1 MDVRQQDV
9 ERIVVEVLK
18 KMMSD
23 QPTAAA
29 TTVVAASGCDCG
41 DFGLFDRL
49 EDAVQAAEAAQ
60 KKISTVAMRDKII
73 AAIRK
78 AGLEN
83 AKAFAEIAHNETGM
97 GRVSDKIAK
106 NILVCERTPG
116 TECLSPMAI
125 SGDMGLTL
133 IENAPWGVIASVTPS
148 TNPTA
153 TVINNAISMIAGGNS
168 VIFAPHPNAKRAS
181 QTAIQVLNK
190 AIIEATGVAK
200 LLVVTGGEAVVAQA
214 RKVATMR
221 LIAAGAG
228 NPPVVVDETANIA
241 RAARSIYDG
250 ASFDN
255 NIICADE
262 KEIIAVDS
270 IADQLKA
277 EMKAIGA
284 VEISLEQADAVAR
297 VVLRNYPQVEGGKAP
312 NPNPKWV
319 GRDAALIAKAAGID
333 VPDSCRLLI
342 VDVKRDINHV
352 FAREDQL
359 MPVIPLLRAANVDEA
374 IEWALI
380 LERGLSHTAG
390 MHSRNIDNMDK
401 MARAMN
407 TSLFVKNG
415 PHLAALGA
423 GGEGWTTMTIS
434 TPTGEGVTCARSFVR
449 LRRCCV
455 VDNFRIV

>member
-168 VIFAPHPNAKRAS
+168 VIFAPHPQR
-181 QTAIQVLNK
+181 
-190 AIIEATGVAK
+190 
-200 LLVVTGGEAVVAQA
+200 QA
-214 RKVATMR
+214 CFPDGHSGPEQGHHRSHRRCQPACRRKGTHHR
-221 LIAAGAG
+221 SGAGALL
-228 NPPVVVDETANIA
+228 ASSHQ
-241 RAARSIYDG
+241 AARGD
-250 ASFDN
+250 
-255 NIICADE
+255 
-262 KEIIAVDS
+262 
-270 IADQLKA
+270 
-277 EMKAIGA
+277 
-284 VEISLEQADAVAR
+284 R
-297 VVLRNYPQVEGGKAP
+297 
-312 NPNPKWV
+312 W
-319 GRDAALIAKAAGID
+319 
-333 VPDSCRLLI
+333 
-342 VDVKRDINHV
+342 
-352 FAREDQL
+352 
-359 MPVIPLLRAANVDEA
+359 
-374 IEWALI
+374 
-380 LERGLSHTAG
+380 
-390 MHSRNIDNMDK
+390 
-401 MARAMN
+401 
-407 TSLFVKNG
+407 
-415 PHLAALGA
+415 
-423 GGEGWTTMTIS
+423 
-434 TPTGEGVTCARSFVR
+434 
-449 LRRCCV
+449 
-455 VDNFRIV
+455 

>member
-1 MDVRQQDV
+1 MAQ
-9 ERIVVEVLK
+9 ELFSHPRI
-18 KMMSD
+18 
-23 QPTAAA
+23 
-29 TTVVAASGCDCG
+29 
-41 DFGLFDRL
+41 
-49 EDAVQAAEAAQ
+49 
-60 KKISTVAMRDKII
+60 
-73 AAIRK
+73 
-78 AGLEN
+78 
-83 AKAFAEIAHNETGM
+83 
-97 GRVSDKIAK
+97 
-106 NILVCERTPG
+106 
-116 TECLSPMAI
+116 
-125 SGDMGLTL
+125 
-133 IENAPWGVIASVTPS
+133 
-148 TNPTA
+148 
-153 TVINNAISMIAGGNS
+153 
-168 VIFAPHPNAKRAS
+168 
-181 QTAIQVLNK
+181 
-190 AIIEATGVAK
+190 K

-352 FAREDQL
+352 FARVEQL
-359 MPVIPLLRAANVDEA
+359 MPVIPLLRAATWTKPSN
-374 IEWALI
+374 
-380 LERGLSHTAG
+380 GLSSSNVACPTPPVCTPA
-390 MHSRNIDNMDK
+390 
-401 MARAMN
+401 
-407 TSLFVKNG
+407 
-415 PHLAALGA
+415 
-423 GGEGWTTMTIS
+423 IS
-434 TPTGEGVTCARSFVR
+434 TTWTRWPAP
-449 LRRCCV
+449 
-455 VDNFRIV
+455 

>member
-1 MDVRQQDV
+1 
-9 ERIVVEVLK
+9 
-18 KMMSD
+18 
-23 QPTAAA
+23 
-29 TTVVAASGCDCG
+29 
-41 DFGLFDRL
+41 
-49 EDAVQAAEAAQ
+49 
-60 KKISTVAMRDKII
+60 MRDKII

-97 GRVSDKIAK
+97 GRVSDKIAE
-106 NILVCERTPG
+106 NTPVRERTPG

-125 SGDMGLTL
+125 SGDMGLT

-190 AIIEATGVAK
+190 AIIQATGVANLLVAVKEPTIEVAQELFSHPRIK

-342 VDVKRDINHV
+342 VDVKRACNINHV
-352 FAREDQL
+352 FAR
-359 MPVIPLLRAANVDEA
+359 VAASRRPLSRCCAPPTWTKPSN
-374 IEWALI
+374 
-380 LERGLSHTAG
+380 GLSSSNVACPTPPVCTPA
-390 MHSRNIDNMDK
+390 
-401 MARAMN
+401 
-407 TSLFVKNG
+407 
-415 PHLAALGA
+415 
-423 GGEGWTTMTIS
+423 IS
-434 TPTGEGVTCARSFVR
+434 TTWTRWPAP
-449 LRRCCV
+449 
-455 VDNFRIV
+455 